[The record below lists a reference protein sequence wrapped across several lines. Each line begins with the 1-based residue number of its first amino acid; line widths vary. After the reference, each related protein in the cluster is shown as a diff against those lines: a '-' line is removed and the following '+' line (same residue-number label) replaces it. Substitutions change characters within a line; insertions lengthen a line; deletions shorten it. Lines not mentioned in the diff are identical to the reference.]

1 VGASFVLVLLIWV
14 IDSFYPVYT
23 LFFSHTQNQVNYTQ
37 IGHINCKQQNK
48 PRLLMKIVAMENNTN
63 TPMLHA
69 ALVYQIK
76 KSRGINWTPSEK
88 VSRFNYN
95 IVHYH
100 NVSE

>member
-1 VGASFVLVLLIWV
+1 
-14 IDSFYPVYT
+14 
-23 LFFSHTQNQVNYTQ
+23 
-37 IGHINCKQQNK
+37 
-48 PRLLMKIVAMENNTN
+48 MKIVAMENNTN

>member
-1 VGASFVLVLLIWV
+1 
-14 IDSFYPVYT
+14 
-23 LFFSHTQNQVNYTQ
+23 
-37 IGHINCKQQNK
+37 
-48 PRLLMKIVAMENNTN
+48 MKIVAMENNAN

-95 IVHYH
+95 NCYLIYLMYLRRFFFCSKESLF
-100 NVSE
+100 NQTTEFK